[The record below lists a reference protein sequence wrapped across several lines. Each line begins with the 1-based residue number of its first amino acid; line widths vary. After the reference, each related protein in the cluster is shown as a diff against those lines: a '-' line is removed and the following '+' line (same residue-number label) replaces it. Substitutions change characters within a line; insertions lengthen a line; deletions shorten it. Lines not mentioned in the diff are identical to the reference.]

1 MENNNDNKFS
11 ELEREKILKASVI
24 TMQNPEGKI
33 AFDYLI
39 NERKLS
45 NKVIEQFEVGYCPQ
59 DVNHRLR
66 GRIITPIYDA
76 YKNLIALST
85 RHLDKSHSKRFWHES
100 FEKSLYLYGLSY
112 AKKFITKYN
121 RVILVEGEFDVMALH
136 SNGFPMT
143 IGMCG
148 SALTLFQIALLSK
161 YCSYFYLLFDGDAAG
176 KKSTKRAMEDYEKYY
191 LKSYNIHFI
200 PIYLPDNMDPDDT
213 IKKYGKE
220 KLKKKFKEAYEEYQ
234 ILN

>member
-1 MENNNDNKFS
+1 MLEKKKDKFS

-24 TMQNPEGKI
+24 TMQKPEGKI

-39 NERKLS
+39 DERRLS
-45 NKVIEQFEVGYCPQ
+45 KKVIEQFEVGYCPE
-59 DVNHRLR
+59 DINHRLR

-85 RHLDKSHSKRFWHES
+85 RHLDKSHPKRFWHES
-100 FEKSLYLYGLSY
+100 FEKRFYLYGLYY

-161 YCSYFYLLFDGDAAG
+161 YCSYFYLLFDGDEAG
-176 KKSTKRAMEDYEKYY
+176 RKSIKRAM
-191 LKSYNIHFI
+191 
-200 PIYLPDNMDPDDT
+200 
-213 IKKYGKE
+213 
-220 KLKKKFKEAYEEYQ
+220 
-234 ILN
+234 